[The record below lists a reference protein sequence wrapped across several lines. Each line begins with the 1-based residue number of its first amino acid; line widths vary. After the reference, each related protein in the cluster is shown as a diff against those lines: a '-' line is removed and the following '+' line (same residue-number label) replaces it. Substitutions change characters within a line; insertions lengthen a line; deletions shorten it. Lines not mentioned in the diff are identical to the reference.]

1 MKSALAEKVTDQDDL
16 KRVQA
21 AVDASGDVAYL
32 WDLQNDAVIWSGA
45 SDMLDPITG
54 GLKTTLGRDFLRH
67 IVPEDLIQRR
77 RALSAHKV
85 TGEPFDCEY
94 RISGGNGNTIWINE
108 RGAAIDIVDGKPVRL
123 AGTLRV
129 VTQRKESEARLKY
142 EVRHDKLTGL
152 YNRLRL
158 AESLDDVLQF
168 NQRYSRI
175 GAFFVIG
182 IDHLSL
188 INNAFGHEAG
198 DAVLVDLS
206 HRLDTRP
213 PIGDAVG
220 RVGGDCFGIIVAD
233 CSLQRVE
240 EIGHS
245 ILEEMRATPVDTPSG
260 PVFVTASIGCAT
272 FGEAGE
278 TAHDIMAKADIALRE
293 AKLSG
298 RNTFLRYQ
306 TTDVL
311 RAGQKENIAIAERVL
326 NALKSDRLVLA
337 YQPIVETQ
345 TGRVAHYE
353 CLLRMI
359 GEGGEI
365 IAAGAFVPIIEELGM
380 VRQVDQRVLE
390 LAAQTLME
398 DDEINLAVNVSAVT
412 AGDRAWQQ
420 RLVELVH
427 KRPDIATRLTIE
439 ITETVA
445 LRDIDESARFV
456 DALREL
462 GCSVALDDFGAGNTS
477 FRNLRALQ
485 VDVVKID
492 GCFVRDIAAN
502 PDNQLFL
509 RSLVDLARGFGLKTV
524 AECVETGDDLRV
536 LREHGVDY
544 LQGYYFGRPEIGKPS
559 LHTSK
564 ITLPEPSKSDAPA
577 RKPHDGNMDGNKKV
591 RQASSEP
598 ERGVPEQPI
607 AANSSVKLVDSDGGR
622 RRPPPVQ
629 SVL

>member
-1 MKSALAEKVTDQDDL
+1 VKSARADKKTDQDDL

-21 AVDASGDVAYL
+21 AVHASGDVAYL

-45 SDMLDPITG
+45 SEVLDPITG

-67 IVPEDLIQRR
+67 IVPEDLIRRR
-77 RALSAHKV
+77 RALSAHKAS
-85 TGEPFDCEY
+85 GEPFDCEY
-94 RISGGNGNTIWINE
+94 RIAGEDGGTMWINE
-108 RGAAIDIVDGKPVRL
+108 RGAAVDTINGKPVRL

-129 VTQRKESEARLKY
+129 VTQRKESEARLRY

-158 AESLDDVLQF
+158 SEALEDVLQF
-168 NQRYSRI
+168 NQRYDRN
-175 GAFFVIG
+175 GAYFVIG

-233 CSLQRVE
+233 CPPARVE
-240 EIGHS
+240 EIGQH

-260 PVFVTASIGCAT
+260 PVFVTASIGCAE
-272 FGEAGE
+272 FGQEGE
-278 TAHDIMAKADIALRE
+278 TAHDIMAKADVALRE

-326 NALKSDRLVLA
+326 NALKNDRLVLA
-337 YQPIVETQ
+337 YQPIVQ
-345 TGRVAHYE
+345 AATGRIVHYE

-365 IAAGAFVPIIEELGM
+365 IAAGSFVPVIEELGM
-380 VRQVDQRVLE
+380 VRQVDQKVLE
-390 LAAQTLME
+390 LAAEALL
-398 DDEINLAVNVSAVT
+398 DDDDIHLAVNVSAVT

-420 RLVELVH
+420 RLVELIQQ
-427 KRPDIATRLTIE
+427 RPDIASRLTIE

-462 GCSVALDDFGAGNTS
+462 GCGVALDDFGAGNTS

-485 VDVVKID
+485 VDIVKID
-492 GCFVRDIAAN
+492 GSFVRNIAAS

-524 AECVETGDDLRV
+524 AECVETGDDVRV

-544 LQGYYFGRPEIGKPS
+544 LQGYYFGRPEIGTPWR
-559 LHTSK
+559 HTSK
-564 ITLPEPSKSDAPA
+564 ITLPEPKTAGADAAAPA
-577 RKPHDGNMDGNKKV
+577 EPAAANGESAPAPAAKGEAKAKSAAKSAGKSGGSRRKPPPA
-591 RQASSEP
+591 QA
-598 ERGVPEQPI
+598 
-607 AANSSVKLVDSDGGR
+607 NL
-622 RRPPPVQ
+622 
-629 SVL
+629 

>member
-1 MKSALAEKVTDQDDL
+1 M
-16 KRVQA
+16 RVQA
-21 AVDASGDVAYL
+21 AVHASGDVAYL

-45 SDMLDPITG
+45 SQVLESITG
-54 GLKTTLGRDFLRH
+54 GCKTTQGRDFLRH
-67 IVPEDLIQRR
+67 IVPEDLIRRR
-77 RALSAHKV
+77 RALSAHKE

-94 RISGGNGNTIWINE
+94 RIAGEDGGTIWINE
-108 RGAAIDIVDGKPVRL
+108 RGAAIDTVNGKPIRL

-152 YNRLRL
+152 FNRLRL
-158 AESLDDVLQF
+158 AEALDDILEF
-168 NQRYSRI
+168 NQRYERI
-175 GAFFVIG
+175 GAYFVIG

-206 HRLDTRP
+206 HRVDSRP

-233 CSLQRVE
+233 CPPQRVD
-240 EIGHS
+240 EIGQH
-245 ILEEMRATPVDTPSG
+245 ILEEMRAAPVDTPSG
-260 PVFVTASIGCAT
+260 PVFVTASVGCAV
-272 FGEAGE
+272 FGAVGE

-293 AKLSG
+293 AKLAG

-326 NALKSDRLVLA
+326 NALKNDRLVLA
-337 YQPIVETQ
+337 YQPIVEAQ
-345 TGRVAHYE
+345 TGRVVHYE

-359 GEGGEI
+359 GVGGEI
-365 IAAGAFVPIIEELGM
+365 IAAGSFVPVIEELGM
-380 VRQVDQRVLE
+380 VRQVDQKVLE
-390 LAAQTLME
+390 LASQALLDY
-398 DDEINLAVNVSAVT
+398 DDLNLAINVSGVT

-420 RLVELVH
+420 RLVELIH
-427 KRPDIATRLTIE
+427 QRPDIAARLTIE

-462 GCSVALDDFGAGNTS
+462 GCGVALDDFGAGNTS

-485 VDVVKID
+485 VDIVKID
-492 GCFVRDIAAN
+492 GCFIRNIAES

-524 AECVETGDDLRV
+524 AECVETGDDVRV

-544 LQGYYFGRPEIGKPS
+544 LQGYYFGRPEIGTPW

-564 ITLPEPSKSDAPA
+564 VALPEPAKGDQPAAPA
-577 RKPHDGNMDGNKKV
+577 HREPAEVSAKPVAAEPGANGTSRRK
-591 RQASSEP
+591 
-598 ERGVPEQPI
+598 
-607 AANSSVKLVDSDGGR
+607 
-622 RRPPPVQ
+622 PPPVQ
-629 SVL
+629 SVM